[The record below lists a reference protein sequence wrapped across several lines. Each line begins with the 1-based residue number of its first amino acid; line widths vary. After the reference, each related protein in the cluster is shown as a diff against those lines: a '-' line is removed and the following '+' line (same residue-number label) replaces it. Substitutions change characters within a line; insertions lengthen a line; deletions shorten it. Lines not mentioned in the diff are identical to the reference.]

1 MKKIL
6 SIAALSLALVAQS
19 CSTGATTEQ
28 KVSEG
33 TTLYSPSGEYT
44 FSFSQQPLSSGEGT
58 EMTYSVEYL
67 GEIII
72 AESKLG
78 VEVECEALQALPEA
92 AGKRAQFWGESLTLA
107 SVDHTSVDS
116 SWEPLYGERSLI
128 EDCYNQMT
136 LTFADPSGKEPMAI
150 VVRAYDQGV
159 AFSYLFTE
167 AIAGEKINVTKE
179 RTSFA
184 LPKGTMA
191 FYSPTAQGYYV
202 KRPLEDWEGH
212 DHAERPLTMELPSG
226 KYVALCEAGM
236 LDYGRGKF
244 RLATAPYNLEM
255 ALGDPKNRSID
266 NSIRFVAP
274 YQTPWRVVMAA
285 EEPCDLITNNDITL
299 NLNADNVLEDTSW
312 IRIGKVFRCSLFM
325 DEAMEAVDF
334 AAERGFQYIHL
345 DAGWY
350 GSEWDDKADAT
361 TTVDRFN
368 LDFKKLCQYAQ
379 SKGIDVMVYV
389 NRRALEKQLDEI
401 LPLYKEWGIKGIKF
415 GFVNVGSQG
424 WTKWLHEAVAK
435 CAEYGMIVD
444 VHDEYRPTGISRTYP
459 NWLNQEG
466 IGGNEIMP
474 GATHN
479 TILPFTRMVCGAAD
493 YTFCYFS
500 TRVKNTKGHQLALP
514 VIFYAPL
521 QFMYW
526 YDSPSHYRGEEELE
540 FWTAIP
546 TTWDDSRTIDGK
558 VGEYIVQARRTGDDW
573 FVGAITNTSER
584 KLTIDCSEFLEAG
597 ASYDVSIYEDDPS
610 LGTRTNVRT
619 TRTDATSKDKLKFDL
634 LASGGVSLHFTKK

>member
-1 MKKIL
+1 M
-6 SIAALSLALVAQS
+6 
-19 CSTGATTEQ
+19 
-28 KVSEG
+28 
-33 TTLYSPSGEYT
+33 GERI
-44 FSFSQQPLSSGEGT
+44 
-58 EMTYSVEYL
+58 V
-67 GEIII
+67 

-78 VEVECEALQALPEA
+78 VEVECEVLQALPAEQ
-92 AGKRAQFWGESLTLA
+92 GKKAQFWGESLTLA
-107 SVDHTSVDS
+107 SIDYTKVDS

-128 EDCYNQMT
+128 KDKYNQMV
-136 LTFADPSGKEPMAI
+136 LTFADPSGKKPMAI
-150 VVRAYDQGV
+150 VVRAYDEGV

-167 AIAGEKINVTKE
+167 EVAGANINVTKE

-191 FYSPTAQGYYV
+191 YFSPTAQGYYV

-226 KYVALCEAGM
+226 KFVALCEAAM
-236 LDYGRGKF
+236 VDYGRGKF

-255 ALGDPKNRSID
+255 SLGDPKDRSKD

-285 EEPCDLITNNDITL
+285 KEAGDLITNNDIIL
-299 NLNADNVLEDTSW
+299 NLNAESELEDTSW
-312 IRIGKVFRCSLFM
+312 IKIGKVFRCGLAM
-325 DEAMEAVDF
+325 DQAMEAVDF
-334 AAERGFQYIHL
+334 AVARGLQYIHL

-350 GSEWDDKADAT
+350 GNEFRWESDAT
-361 TTVDRFN
+361 TTEERFN
-368 LDFKKLCQYAQ
+368 LDFKTLCQYAK
-379 SKGIDVMVYV
+379 SKGIDVFVYV
-389 NRRALEKQLDEI
+389 NHRALEQQLDEI
-401 LPLYKEWGIKGIKF
+401 LPLYKEWGIAGIKF
-415 GFVNVGSQG
+415 GFVTVGSQE
-424 WTKWLHEAVAK
+424 WTKWLHEAVRK
-435 CAEYGMIVD
+435 CAEYEILVD
-444 VHDEYRPTGISRTYP
+444 VHDEYRPTGYSRTYP
-459 NWLNQEG
+459 HWLNQEG

-500 TRVKNTKGHQLALP
+500 TRVKNTKAHQLALP

-540 FWTAIP
+540 FWNAIP
-546 TTWDDSRTIDGK
+546 TTWDDSRTIDGAI
-558 VGEYIVQARRTGDDW
+558 GEYVVQARRTGDDW

-597 ASYDVSIYEDDPS
+597 AKYNVSIYEDDPS
-610 LGTRTNVRT
+610 LGTRTNVKI
-619 TRTDATSKDKLKFDL
+619 TRGSATSSDKFKFDL
-634 LASGGVSLHFTKK
+634 LASGGVSLHFTKN